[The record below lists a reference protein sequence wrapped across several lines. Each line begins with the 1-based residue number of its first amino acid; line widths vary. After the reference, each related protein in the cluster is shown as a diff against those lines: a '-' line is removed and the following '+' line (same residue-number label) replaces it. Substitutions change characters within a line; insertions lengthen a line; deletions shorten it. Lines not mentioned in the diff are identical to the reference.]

1 MNNNNNVFLV
11 LQSVEEAKPIIEAI
25 KKDNPNAIIETQ
37 PAMTKI
43 TALGKLTIQA
53 STMEDIIGR
62 EWDPQEL
69 QLVLVTL
76 AGNVDEDYDHFTI
89 YWNN

>member
-1 MNNNNNVFLV
+1 MADNNVMLII
-11 LQSVEEAKPIIEAI
+11 QSVEDSKPIVEAI
-25 KKDNPNAIIETQ
+25 ERDNPQAVIEHK
-37 PAMTKI
+37 PAMI
-43 TALGKLTIQA
+43 QIQSPGKLTVQA
-53 STMEDIIGR
+53 STMEEIIGR

-89 YWNN
+89 YWDN

>member
-1 MNNNNNVFLV
+1 MDANNVFLV

>member
-1 MNNNNNVFLV
+1 MAGSNVMLV
-11 LQSVEEAKPIIEAI
+11 LQAVEEARPMIEAI
-25 KKDNPNAIIETQ
+25 KKDNPNAIIEKE
-37 PAMTKI
+37 PAMFKI
-43 TALGKLTIQA
+43 QCPDKLVVKA
-53 STMEDIIGR
+53 DTMESIIGR

-69 QLVLVTL
+69 QLCLVTL

>member
-1 MNNNNNVFLV
+1 MSKNNVMLII
-11 LQSVEEAKPIIEAI
+11 QSVEESRAIVEAI
-25 KKDNPNAIIETQ
+25 EKDNPEAVIENK
-37 PAMTKI
+37 PAMI
-43 TALGKLTIQA
+43 QIQCPGKLTIQA
-53 STMEDIIGR
+53 STMEEIIGR

-89 YWNN
+89 YWDN

>member
-1 MNNNNNVFLV
+1 MSDNNVFLV
-11 LQSVEEAKPIIEAI
+11 LQSVEDAKPIIEAI
-25 KKDNPNAIIETQ
+25 KKDNPNAVIQTQ

-43 TALGKLTIQA
+43 TASRRLTIQA

-62 EWDPQEL
+62 TWDPQEL

-76 AGNVDEDYDHFTI
+76 AGNVDEDYDHFTL
-89 YWNN
+89 YWDN

>member
-1 MNNNNNVFLV
+1 MNENNVLLV
-11 LQSVEEAKPIIEAI
+11 IQAVEESRAIVEAI
-25 KKDNPNAIIETQ
+25 QKDNENVLIENE
-37 PAMTKI
+37 PAMIKI
-43 TALGKLTIQA
+43 TSPGKLIIKTK
-53 STMEDIIGR
+53 TMEDILGR

>member
-1 MNNNNNVFLV
+1 MAENNVMLV
-11 LQSVEEAKPIIEAI
+11 LQAVEEAKPMIEAI
-25 KKDNPNAIIETQ
+25 SRDNEHAVIETQ
-37 PAMTKI
+37 PAMIKI
-43 TALGKLTIQA
+43 TSPGKLVVKTE
-53 STMEDIIGR
+53 TMEEIIGR

-69 QLVLVTL
+69 QLVLISL

>member
-1 MNNNNNVFLV
+1 MAEKNNVLLV
-11 LQSVEEAKPIIEAI
+11 LQALDDARAIVEAI
-25 KKDNPNAIIETQ
+25 QRDNEHAIVENE
-37 PAMTKI
+37 PAMIKI
-43 TALGKLTIQA
+43 TAPEKLTINTA
-53 STMEDIIGR
+53 TVEEILGR
-62 EWDPQEL
+62 EWSTQEL